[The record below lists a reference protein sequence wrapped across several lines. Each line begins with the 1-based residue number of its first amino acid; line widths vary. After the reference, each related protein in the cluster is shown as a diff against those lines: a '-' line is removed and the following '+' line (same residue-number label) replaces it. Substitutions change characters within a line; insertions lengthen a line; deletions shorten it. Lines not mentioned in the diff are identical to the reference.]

1 MVYAW
6 NFVLEVKSDRRAVN
20 GYFKSVTLWVSYQ

>member
-6 NFVLEVKSDRRAVN
+6 YIGLEVKSESRAMI